1 MNEKKCK
8 TIRKILSEY
17 TWFLMGVTF
26 LVLVVFWG
34 FYMFSNCCYQKNTD
48 HVLTLNSFYNDLDSS
63 SQVLNQYINSG
74 TYTDYEKLCQIINRL
89 TANMKRLQ
97 NIQVSESFQRDM
109 KDLGCQLEE
118 YRKILDTLHGHIIE
132 QGKKVS
138 LDSSVWEKIEED
150 SEESNRMYQLMNAQ
164 YKEIY
169 LRLFY
174 SMNKKQQELNTGLT
188 VICIFLF
195 AGIFVLMYWIMKH
208 ARIMT
213 GHIADPLQ
221 TLTTAAEKIRDGELE
236 SFEKVQI
243 QTAFYEE
250 VQTLIGVFNMM
261 VMQLRKQ
268 INVIKEKARAEA
280 ALHEKELEN
289 MRIITLLKTSEFK
302 ALQMQMNPHF
312 LFNTLNMIARTA
324 DFGDTDKT
332 SLLLQKTA
340 QLLRYN
346 LDYSGKTVS
355 LANEIEM
362 LGNYVYLQEQRF
374 SSKIFFDFDLD
385 ERFHNISIPCF
396 ILQPLVENA
405 IVHGINKKIIEQ
417 NPDNEY
423 IPPEERG
430 TVIIRTS
437 YDTKKHQGEI
447 SIIDNGAGMTEDER
461 QKILARLD
469 SDSDQ
474 REKIGLANVHIRL
487 KLVFGER
494 YHLVIKSEKEKGTQI
509 SVVLERV

>member
-1 MNEKKCK
+1 MKEKNCK
-8 TIRKILSEY
+8 TIRKVLSEY

-26 LVLVVFWG
+26 LMLLVFWG
-34 FYMFSNCCYQKNTD
+34 FYMFSNHCYQKNTD

-74 TYTDYEKLCQIINRL
+74 TDADYENVCSVSDEL
-89 TANMKRLQ
+89 TANMERLQ
-97 NIQVSESFQRDM
+97 RIQVSESFQRDM
-109 KDLGCQLEE
+109 KDLGCQLGE
-118 YRKILDTLHGHIIE
+118 YQQMLSLLHEHMQ
-132 QGKKVS
+132 QGKKAS
-138 LDSSVWEKIEED
+138 LDSSVLESIALD
-150 SEESNRMYQLMNAQ
+150 SEKANRMYQLMNAQ

-188 VICIFLF
+188 VICAFLF
-195 AGIFVLMYWIMKH
+195 AGIFVLMYWTMKH
-208 ARIMT
+208 ARAMT
-213 GHIADPLQ
+213 GRIADPLQ
-221 TLTTAAEKIRDGELE
+221 TLTVAAEKIRDGEQE
-236 SFEKVQI
+236 SFEEVQVR
-243 QTAFYEE
+243 TAFYEE
-250 VQTLIGVFNMM
+250 AQTLIGVFNMM

-268 INVIKEKARAEA
+268 INVIKEKARTEA

-289 MRIITLLKTSEFK
+289 MRIVTLLKTSELK

-324 DFGDTDKT
+324 DFGDTDRT
-332 SLLLQKTA
+332 SVLLQKTA

-346 LDYSGKTVS
+346 LDYSGKMVS

-374 SSKIFFDFDLD
+374 GSKIFFDFDLD
-385 ERFHNISIPCF
+385 ERFHKISIPCF

-405 IVHGINKKIIEQ
+405 IVHGINRKIIEQ

-437 YDTKKHQGEI
+437 YDAEKHQGEI
-447 SIIDNGAGMTEDER
+447 SIIDNGVGMTDEER
-461 QKILARLD
+461 QAILARLD

-474 REKIGLANVHIRL
+474 REKIGLANVHMRL

-494 YHLVIKSEKEKGTQI
+494 YNLIIKSEEGKGTQI
-509 SVVLERV
+509 SVILDCV